1 MKKLLILLFS
11 LLISFN
17 AYAGHSGREEG
28 GEENLKNLSFQQMD
42 RMMSAN
48 ILAGGNLHEF
58 LEGKYLSGYWHNLKE
73 FEEKYYSLEDPE
85 GPYDETNKGKYWTKF
100 DGQEY
105 NGYWWIEHLKN
116 GSAWFQNICFE
127 IEGKKEGCSFLIADK
142 AGVYDKDEPIYY
154 FGTPDTDR
162 RFSRIIAKVLKI
174 KQFEEG
180 KVTEIRRLAYEKQI
194 KEEKEEKLKQQQQ
207 YEKKIQNEI
216 KTGVK
221 LVEGYVNYLIIKNL
235 NDQYGS
241 NNDLNESKKL
251 IKLIEDHYKDLVE
264 TDIDLLWQKAKTEY
278 TRGYASNVETL
289 SSFYSSQGLNLFN
302 LIRMSLQT
310 QANEIGISSSNTDKD
325 F

>member
-1 MKKLLILLFS
+1 M
-11 LLISFN
+11 
-17 AYAGHSGREEG
+17 
-28 GEENLKNLSFQQMD
+28 
-42 RMMSAN
+42 
-48 ILAGGNLHEF
+48 
-58 LEGKYLSGYWHNLKE
+58 
-73 FEEKYYSLEDPE
+73 
-85 GPYDETNKGKYWTKF
+85 
-100 DGQEY
+100 
-105 NGYWWIEHLKN
+105 
-116 GSAWFQNICFE
+116 
-127 IEGKKEGCSFLIADK
+127 
-142 AGVYDKDEPIYY
+142 
-154 FGTPDTDR
+154 
-162 RFSRIIAKVLKI
+162 
-174 KQFEEG
+174 
-180 KVTEIRRLAYEKQI
+180 AYEKQI

-278 TRGYASNVETL
+278 NREYASNVETL
-289 SSFYSSQGLNLFN
+289 ASFYSSQGLNLFK

-310 QANEIGISSSNTDKD
+310 QANETGISSSTTDKD